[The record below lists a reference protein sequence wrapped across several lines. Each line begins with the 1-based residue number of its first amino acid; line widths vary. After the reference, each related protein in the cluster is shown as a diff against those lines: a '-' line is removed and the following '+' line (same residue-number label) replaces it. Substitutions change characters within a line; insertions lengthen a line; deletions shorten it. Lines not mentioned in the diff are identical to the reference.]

1 MFDIQEEL
9 KKLPDHPGVYLMH
22 DARDVIIYIGKAVSL
37 KNRVRQYFQSSRN
50 KGPKIEKMVTHIARF
65 EYILTDSELEALV
78 LECNLI
84 KEHRPK
90 YNTMLKD
97 EISEFAIF
105 PEQKMNSVRMKNI
118 NSIVTSIE
126 LSGLFCFFHPLSDE
140 EKECLMFSVQES
152 IFKLDDFSFDD
163 AVYYLY
169 TPFNIKEEDFE
180 CTLSS
185 LSDKLALLAQ
195 GAINYTSHIL
205 MTSHDENLI
214 FSMKAIRAQLS
225 RFEYELSSDTSKDKR
240 VMMFYEFTSILKNSV
255 LAVISA
261 KSGISLKRL
270 MEMLKTDG
278 ERWVSANGI
287 TANRKRNSKSEDKL
301 LRAYKVPLKNISLFK
316 LEEYLYYALTRQK
329 IKEMKIKI
337 FNRNT

>member
-1 MFDIQEEL
+1 MEKFKVNYDISKDRKTCSVSIDYVFGRGRRKVSEPILAFSDISSSALAETLL
-9 KKLPDHPGVYLMH
+9 K
-22 DARDVIIYIGKAVSL
+22 A
-37 KNRVRQYFQSSRN
+37 
-50 KGPKIEKMVTHIARF
+50 EK
-65 EYILTDSELEALV
+65 YALR
-78 LECNLI
+78 L
-84 KEHRPK
+84 
-90 YNTMLKD
+90 NTMLKD

-105 PEQKMNSVRMKNI
+105 PEHKMNSVRMKNI

-126 LSGLFCFFHPLSDE
+126 LNGLFCFFHPLSDE

-214 FSMKAIRAQLS
+214 FSMKAVRAQLS

-270 MEMLKTDG
+270 VEMLKTDG

-329 IKEMKIKI
+329 IKEIKIKI

>member
-1 MFDIQEEL
+1 
-9 KKLPDHPGVYLMH
+9 
-22 DARDVIIYIGKAVSL
+22 
-37 KNRVRQYFQSSRN
+37 
-50 KGPKIEKMVTHIARF
+50 
-65 EYILTDSELEALV
+65 
-78 LECNLI
+78 
-84 KEHRPK
+84 
-90 YNTMLKD
+90 
-97 EISEFAIF
+97 
-105 PEQKMNSVRMKNI
+105 
-118 NSIVTSIE
+118 
-126 LSGLFCFFHPLSDE
+126 
-140 EKECLMFSVQES
+140 MFSVQES

-225 RFEYELSSDTSKDKR
+225 RFEYDLSSDTSKDKR

-255 LAVISA
+255 LTVISA

-301 LRAYKVPLKNISLFK
+301 LRAYKVPLKNISLLK